1 MHSFLLVIM
10 YTATYGTSAQ
20 YVLNWV

>member
-1 MHSFLLVIM
+1 MNSFVLVNI
-10 YTATYGTSAQ
+10 YTATYGTRAL